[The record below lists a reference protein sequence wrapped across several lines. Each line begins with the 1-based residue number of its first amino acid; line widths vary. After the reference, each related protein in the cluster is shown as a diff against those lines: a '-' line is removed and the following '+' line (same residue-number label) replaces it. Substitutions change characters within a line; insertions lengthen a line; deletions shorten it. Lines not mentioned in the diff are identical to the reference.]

1 MMDALKNSG
10 LSADDQKKLKTL
22 LGMSATQRVNSVM
35 DAAGN
40 VYTEAGKD
48 ADGNT
53 IYAYDNNGT
62 KQYIQKVVTYQGSD
76 NLTYTAN
83 DDGTY
88 TDKDGHVWTA
98 TGDKDDDG
106 NAKYSYISDDGTT
119 QTISIKENVA
129 YYNATGTSHKIGDK
143 YTDKNGVV
151 YTPNDN
157 GTYAGT
163 DGKNYILD
171 GTTFKEVEVIKM

>member
-1 MMDALKNSG
+1 
-10 LSADDQKKLKTL
+10 
-22 LGMSATQRVNSVM
+22 MSATQRVNSVM

-119 QTISIKENVA
+119 QTISIKEMWHIIMLQVHRIRL
-129 YYNATGTSHKIGDK
+129 GISIQIKRSC
-143 YTDKNGVV
+143 V
-151 YTPNDN
+151 YT
-157 GTYAGT
+157 
-163 DGKNYILD
+163 
-171 GTTFKEVEVIKM
+171 E

>member
-53 IYAYDNNGT
+53 ITRMIIMEPN
-62 KQYIQKVVTYQGSD
+62 
-76 NLTYTAN
+76 
-83 DDGTY
+83 
-88 TDKDGHVWTA
+88 
-98 TGDKDDDG
+98 
-106 NAKYSYISDDGTT
+106 
-119 QTISIKENVA
+119 SIYRK
-129 YYNATGTSHKIGDK
+129 
-143 YTDKNGVV
+143 
-151 YTPNDN
+151 
-157 GTYAGT
+157 
-163 DGKNYILD
+163 L
-171 GTTFKEVEVIKM
+171 